1 MITRGRF
8 FCYQSEY
15 RGTVLFWGA
24 LVVAAVIVLNEN
36 VRRFGQFVTPGG
48 VGTAARLV
56 LYAGV
61 IYLGLLSVNTGGRF
75 FCYHFGAETQAGQAF
90 KLAAVFFLV
99 YLVYL
104 LIYYPGVMYWDTM
117 RQIAD
122 FFDGYTTGPYFAVP
136 ETTISAWLNDHDG
149 AFDTILFGLFISI
162 GNLFRSPN
170 FGMFLYCLI
179 QAALFALLFAHII
192 GVMRE
197 NGCPR
202 WLTTAATVFFLHP
215 FVCYYAIMML
225 KDVLFALCF
234 LPYFLVFV
242 RVARGAADRKTLV
255 RLAVFSLL
263 CELTKKPGVY
273 IVVLSNLVLLG
284 KQMITKEPSPCI
296 QGDNKRTVP
305 LYSFLGA
312 AAVVPALV
320 VLVLFPKVV
329 FPALQIYPG
338 GKEEVL
344 AVCLQTTAVLVTE
357 YEETLTEEDKQI
369 IDRVMHYDKL
379 AESYLP
385 HTADW
390 PKYWFRLDA
399 EAQDVAAY
407 LKFWVRKGFRH
418 PFVYLRTVCA
428 LNGGFFSPTEP
439 LEIYISANPITD
451 EINYPGMGNLQATL
465 ALREDLERMY
475 DILSET
481 PPFSFFF
488 QNVLYTWIIPACTA
502 ILMIAR
508 KRKRDLVCLAPVLMS
523 VLVLVAGPESTT
535 RFATHLIFL
544 APFIAGLA
552 LDGAVPERQGSAE
565 AENETMTEAKAAA
578 V

>member
-1 MITRGRF
+1 M
-8 FCYQSEY
+8 
-15 RGTVLFWGA
+15 
-24 LVVAAVIVLNEN
+24 VAAVIVLNEN

-48 VGTAARLV
+48 VGTAARLA

-90 KLAAVFFLV
+90 QLAAVFFLV

-149 AFDTILFGLFISI
+149 AFDTILFGLFISF

-170 FGMFLYCLI
+170 LGMFLYCVI

-234 LPYFLVFV
+234 LPYFLAFV
-242 RVARGAADRKTLV
+242 RVTRGEADRKTLV
-255 RLAVFSLL
+255 RLVVFSLL
-263 CELTKKPGVY
+263 CALTKKPGVY
-273 IVVLSNLVLLG
+273 IVVLSNLVLLAKTVLAG
-284 KQMITKEPSPCI
+284 KKPAQVITKEPSPCY
-296 QGDNKRTVP
+296 QSDNKRTVP
-305 LYSFLGA
+305 VLSPVLS
-312 AAVVPALV
+312 AVVLPALV

-357 YEETLTEEDKQI
+357 YEDTLTEEDKQI
-369 IDRVMHYDKL
+369 IDRVMHYDRL

-399 EAQDVAAY
+399 PASDVAAY

-418 PFVYLRTVCA
+418 PLVYLRTVCA
-428 LNGGFFSPTEP
+428 LNGGFFSPTEA
-439 LEIYISANPITD
+439 LEIYISANPVTD
-451 EINYPGMGNLQATL
+451 DINYPGMGNLKATL
-465 ALREDLERMY
+465 TLREDLERLY
-475 DILSET
+475 GILSET

-502 ILMIAR
+502 ILMIAQN
-508 KRKRDLVCLAPVLMS
+508 RKRDLVCLVPVLMS
-523 VLVLVAGPESTT
+523 VLVLIAGPESTT

-552 LDGAVPERQGSAE
+552 LDGTVPEQKDGAE
-565 AENETMTEAKAAA
+565 ADEIMTEAKAAA